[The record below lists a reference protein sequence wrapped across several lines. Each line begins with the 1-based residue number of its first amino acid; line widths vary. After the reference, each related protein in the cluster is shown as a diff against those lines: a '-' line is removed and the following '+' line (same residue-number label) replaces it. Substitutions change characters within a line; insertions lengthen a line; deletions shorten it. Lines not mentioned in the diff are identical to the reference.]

1 MRCKYEGSGAWKGR
15 CIGTRELDPCKG
27 YESCKNYRPDC
38 KRDGCD
44 GEYRPCP
51 YNRGVECRAPD
62 KCHKCGWNPKEATRR
77 KELLKNGIPCLFSA
91 AAAKNE

>member
-1 MRCKYEGSGAWKGR
+1 MKCKYEGSGAWEGR

-38 KRDGCD
+38 KQEVRN

-51 YNRGVECRAPD
+51 YNSGVECRSSD
-62 KCHKCGWNPKEATRR
+62 KCHKCGWNPKETARR
-77 KELLKNGIPCLFSA
+77 KELLKNVIPCLLSA
-91 AAAKNE
+91 AAAENE